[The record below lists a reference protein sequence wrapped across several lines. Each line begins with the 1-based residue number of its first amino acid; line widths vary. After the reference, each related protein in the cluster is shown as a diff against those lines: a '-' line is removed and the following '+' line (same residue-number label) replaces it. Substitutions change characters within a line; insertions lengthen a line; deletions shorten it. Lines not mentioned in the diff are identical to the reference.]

1 MENIIQVKIDETRKK
16 KATSIFAKSNLT
28 LPNAIRLF
36 LKRSLSN
43 NSIPSSLLIPADN
56 EMDQTGLK
64 ALRQM
69 QLISSLNGNS
79 EMTLDEIN
87 AEIAEARK
95 RNKGCNQITQWE
107 YKYVNA
113 QEKDLNDAGEKGWE
127 ALSPTNSSVI
137 LMKRPK
143 VKQTKTEPEYQ
154 YTR

>member
-16 KATSIFAKSNLT
+16 KATSIFAKSYLT

-95 RNKGCNQITQWE
+95 GH
-107 YKYVNA
+107 
-113 QEKDLNDAGEKGWE
+113 
-127 ALSPTNSSVI
+127 
-137 LMKRPK
+137 
-143 VKQTKTEPEYQ
+143 
-154 YTR
+154 